1 VRNISNFKYKIS
13 KLASGFTVV
22 ELLLYMGLLAIFLTI
37 ISQIFVASIDTQLE
51 AEAES
56 SIQQDSK
63 FILARMQYDLQ
74 NASSISE
81 PPVSGSSSGMLQ
93 FVSGGLTKSYQLN
106 GTTLE
111 FSDGSGT
118 YQLNSVTTRITDL
131 SFTRRGVPGGKP
143 YVTAVFTVT
152 SVTTRNSGP
161 ETQTFQTTLGI
172 R

>member
-1 VRNISNFKYKIS
+1 
-13 KLASGFTVV
+13 
-22 ELLLYMGLLAIFLTI
+22 MGLLAIFLTI

-63 FILARMQYDLQ
+63 FILARMQYDLV
-74 NASSISE
+74 NATSITEPSDVGSTSSQ
-81 PPVSGSSSGMLQ
+81 LQ
-93 FVSGGLTKSYQLN
+93 FVSAGITKMYQLN

-111 FSDGSGT
+111 FSDGVGT
-118 YQLNSVTTRITDL
+118 YQLNSSTTRISDL

-143 YVTAVFTVT
+143 YITAIFTVT
-152 SVTTRNSGP
+152 SETTRSSGP
-161 ETQTFQTTLGI
+161 ETQTFQTTFGI